1 MPLRRF
7 SPGLKAQFAFGM
19 VFLFVQPDASAAD
32 ISAQQIGGV
41 IIPQAF
47 SQALQDGMSVPLYI
61 HLAGSQGRQDDQ
73 RIGSAFIWLDHG
85 QLRIRKIQLEES
97 EDNASVSE
105 QTRQQLMAL
114 ANAPFNEALTIPLT
128 DNAQLDL
135 SLRQLL
141 LQLVVKREALGTV
154 LRSRSEDIGQ
164 SSVNTLSSNLSY
176 NFGIYNNQLR
186 NGGSNTS
193 SYLSLNNVTALREHH
208 VVLDGSLYGIGS
220 GRVIS
225 KRTQRVNKLFSRGRG
240 VGAPLAWQIWGG
252 SFHMDR
258 WSENGKKTR
267 PAKESWLAGAST
279 SGSLSTLSWAATGY
293 GYDNQA
299 VGETR
304 LTLPLGGAINVNL
317 QNMLAS
323 DSSWSNIASI
333 SATLPGGFSSL
344 WVNQEKTRIGNQLR
358 RSDADNRAI
367 GGTLNLNSLWSKLGT
382 FSISYNDDR
391 RYNSHYYT
399 ADYYQNVY
407 SGPFGSLGL
416 RAGIQRYNNG
426 DSNANTG
433 KYIALDLS
441 LPLGNWFSAGMTHQN
456 GYTMANL
463 SARKQF
469 DEGTIR
475 TVGANLSRAI
485 SGDTGDDKT
494 LSGGAYAQFDA
505 RYASGTLNV
514 NSAAD
519 GYVNTNLT
527 ANGSVGWQGKN
538 IAASGRTDGNAGV
551 IFNTGLEDD
560 GQISAKI
567 NGRIFPLNGKRNYL
581 PLSPYGRYEVE
592 LQNSKNSL
600 DSYDIVSGRKS
611 HLTLYPGNVAVIEP
625 EVKQMVTVSGRI
637 RAEDGTLLANAR
649 INNHIGRTR
658 TDENGEFVMDV
669 DKKYPTIDFRYSG
682 NKTCEVALELNQ
694 ARGAVWVG
702 DVVCSGLSSW
712 AAVTQTG
719 EENES

>member
-1 MPLRRF
+1 MSVFPEGFLWGGALAANQSEGAFREGGKGLTTVDMIPHGEHRMAVKLGLEKRFQLRDDEFYPSHEATDFYHRYKEDIALMAEMGFKVFRTSIAWSRLFPQGDEITPNQQGIAFYRSVFEECKKYGIEPLVTLCHFDVPMHLVTEYGSWRNRKLVEFF
-7 SPGLKAQFAFGM
+7 SRYARTCFEAFDGLVKYWLTFNEINIMLHSPFSGAGL
-19 VFLFVQPDASAAD
+19 VFEEGENQDQVKYQAAHHQLVASALATK
-32 ISAQQIGGV
+32 IAHEV
-41 IIPQAF
+41 NPQN
-47 SQALQDGMSVPLYI
+47 QVGCM
-61 HLAGSQGRQDDQ
+61 LAGGNFYPYSCKPEDVWAALEKDRENLFFIDVQARGAYPAYSARVFREKGVTIDKAPGDDEILKNTVDFVSFSYYAS
-73 RIGSAFIWLDHG
+73 RCASA
-85 QLRIRKIQLEES
+85 EM
-97 EDNASVSE
+97 NANNSS
-105 QTRQQLMAL
+105 A
-114 ANAPFNEALTIPLT
+114 ANVVK
-128 DNAQLDL
+128 
-135 SLRQLL
+135 SLRNPY
-141 LQLVVKREALGTV
+141 LQVSDWGW
-154 LRSRSEDIGQ
+154 
-164 SSVNTLSSNLSY
+164 
-176 NFGIYNNQLR
+176 GI
-186 NGGSNTS
+186 
-193 SYLSLNNVTALREHH
+193 
-208 VVLDGSLYGIGS
+208 D
-220 GRVIS
+220 
-225 KRTQRVNKLFSRGRG
+225 
-240 VGAPLAWQIWGG
+240 P
-252 SFHMDR
+252 
-258 WSENGKKTR
+258 
-267 PAKESWLAGAST
+267 
-279 SGSLSTLSWAATGY
+279 
-293 GYDNQA
+293 
-299 VGETR
+299 
-304 LTLPLGGAINVNL
+304 
-317 QNMLAS
+317 
-323 DSSWSNIASI
+323 
-333 SATLPGGFSSL
+333 
-344 WVNQEKTRIGNQLR
+344 
-358 RSDADNRAI
+358 
-367 GGTLNLNSLWSKLGT
+367 
-382 FSISYNDDR
+382 
-391 RYNSHYYT
+391 
-399 ADYYQNVY
+399 
-407 SGPFGSLGL
+407 LGL
-416 RAGIQRYNNG
+416 RI
-426 DSNANTG
+426 TM

-519 GYVNTNLT
+519 GYINTNLT